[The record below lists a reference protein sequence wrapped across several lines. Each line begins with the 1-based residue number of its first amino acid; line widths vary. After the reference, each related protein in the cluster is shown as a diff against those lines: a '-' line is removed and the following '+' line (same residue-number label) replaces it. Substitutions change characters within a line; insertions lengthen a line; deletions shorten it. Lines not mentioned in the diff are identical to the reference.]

1 MIITIKKKHLV
12 TIAGLISTGIGGYY
26 LQELW
31 RVISDKSLSILIAPL
46 IFLFTTIYTIN
57 YFLRLRQDEKLIND
71 IGKEISKG
79 DSQKLEQLKN
89 HLFNQT
95 YNEAYTLNIFK
106 GIIKLT
112 SSWANQKEIDNLKSR
127 KLPDAITKELMKKI
141 K

>member
-1 MIITIKKKHLV
+1 MKITIKKKHLV
-12 TIAGLISTGIGGYY
+12 TIAGLISIGVGGYY

>member
-79 DSQKLEQLKN
+79 DSQKPEQLKN
-89 HLFNQT
+89 HLWNKVQEESYSINLFN
-95 YNEAYTLNIFK
+95 
-106 GIIKLT
+106 
-112 SSWANQKEIDNLKSR
+112 
-127 KLPDAITKELMKKI
+127 KI
-141 K
+141 KK